1 MDKSFSDKIVANL
14 AKILRDRN
22 LTQAAMATYADTTPS
37 QFSKILKGSVKLSL
51 DQISNIAKHLSMS
64 EIDLIT
70 YPDKYVKK
78 SEQGGEPVEAVLQI
92 KLQKEKK
99 DQVLKMIFGENNLE
113 ILNK

>member
-1 MDKSFSDKIVANL
+1 
-14 AKILRDRN
+14 
-22 LTQAAMATYADTTPS
+22 
-37 QFSKILKGSVKLSL
+37 
-51 DQISNIAKHLSMS
+51 MS

-99 DQVLKMIFGENNLE
+99 EQVLKMIFGENNLE